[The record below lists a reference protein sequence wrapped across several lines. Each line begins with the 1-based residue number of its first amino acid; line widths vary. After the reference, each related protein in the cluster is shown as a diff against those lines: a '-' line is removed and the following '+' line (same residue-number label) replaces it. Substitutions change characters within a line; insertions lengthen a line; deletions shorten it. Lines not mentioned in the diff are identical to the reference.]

1 MPKFSSIRDMMSQIP
16 SLVSPE
22 SLAAM
27 NAVIQLDLDGEGGG
41 QWVLTFADQK
51 LSVNEGTTAN
61 PAMTLGVSAAD
72 YLAMSNG
79 ETSPMNLFMKGKIK
93 IKGDMQ
99 LAMKL
104 QTLFK

>member
-1 MPKFSSIRDMMSQIP
+1 MPKFSSVRDMVSQMP

-22 SLAAM
+22 ALAGM
-27 NAVIQLDLDGEGGG
+27 NTVIQLDLAGDGGG
-41 QWVLTFADQK
+41 QWYLTFADQK
-51 LSVNEGTTAN
+51 LAVSEGTAAN
-61 PAMTLGVSAAD
+61 PAMTLSVSAAD

-79 ETSPMNLFMKGKIK
+79 ETNPMNLFMQGKIK

>member
-1 MPKFSSIRDMMSQIP
+1 MPKFSSVRDMVSQMP

-22 SLAAM
+22 ALAGM
-27 NAVIQLDLDGEGGG
+27 NTVIQLDLAGDGGG
-41 QWVLTFADQK
+41 QWNLTFADQK
-51 LSVNEGTTAN
+51 LAVNEGAAAN
-61 PAMTLGVSAAD
+61 PAMTLSVSAVD

-79 ETSPMNLFMKGKIK
+79 ETNPMNLFMQGKIK